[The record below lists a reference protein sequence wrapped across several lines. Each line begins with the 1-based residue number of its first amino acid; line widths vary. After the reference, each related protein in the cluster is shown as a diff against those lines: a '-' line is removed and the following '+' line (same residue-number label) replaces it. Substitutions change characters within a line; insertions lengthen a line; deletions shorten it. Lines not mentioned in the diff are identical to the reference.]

1 MCLDI
6 KIGRIILPSTNQW
19 TSNYMLDIILHSHY
33 KIIKSIG
40 GKSGLTYLAAD
51 LDRINSPLYVVK
63 KIQVANNINVT
74 QQLFEIQGSI
84 ADRVGQHP
92 QIPSLV
98 ARFTENGDRY
108 LVREYIEGE
117 ILDQELVPGSTWSQ
131 TQGFDFLVELMGIL
145 AFVHSFKYIHQDITP
160 HHIIRANTDG
170 RFNLI
175 GFSSTRDLGNSWQNS
190 PIDHNLNPNY
200 SNYIPYEQ
208 EQNSPQFNSDIY
220 AVGTIAIQALTGKN
234 QIVRDPHTYEL
245 DWKNDLNI
253 DQQLVKIID
262 QMVRPDYRNRYQSA
276 LEVLADLQ
284 SFALT
289 QIPTHK
295 THQFKPYLIFGG
307 AICTILLGFGIA
319 KLFSIPTNEPQLIP
333 PAPKVTKTLTSTINQ
348 AIDWQYD
355 LDKTAKIKIKY
366 PPKWTKNDLR
376 NIVTGEHV
384 MFTSP
389 KQNSSDKYQE
399 NISIRIENLTNP
411 QTTLADYTR
420 LTIAEIT
427 KYSQGAKIIESSPV
441 RLANRPANLVVYT
454 GKDENS
460 LPIKSLEVWMID
472 RGKAYILTSKAETKH
487 YYQFLGTTMTTID
500 SFELN

>member
-1 MCLDI
+1 
-6 KIGRIILPSTNQW
+6 
-19 TSNYMLDIILHSHY
+19 MLDTILHSHY
-33 KIIKSIG
+33 KIIKSLGI
-40 GKSGLTYLAAD
+40 GKSGLTYLATD
-51 LDRINSPLYVVK
+51 LDRINSPLYVVR
-63 KIQVANNINVT
+63 KIQVAHSIHVT
-74 QQLFEIQGSI
+74 HQLFEIQGLI

-98 ARFTENGDRY
+98 ARFTDNGDRY

-117 ILDQELVPGSTWSQ
+117 ILSQELVSGAKWSQ
-131 TQGFDFLVELMGIL
+131 SQGFDFLVELMGIL

-160 HHIIRANTDG
+160 HNIIRANVDG

-175 GFSSTRDLGNSWQNS
+175 GFSSTQDLGNSWQDS
-190 PIDHNLNPNY
+190 PINYNSNPNY
-200 SNYIPYEQ
+200 SSYIPYEQ

-220 AVGTIAIQALTGKN
+220 AVGAIAIQALTGKN
-234 QIVRDPHTYEL
+234 QIDRDPHTYEL

-253 DQQLVKIID
+253 DLRLVKIID

-289 QIPTHK
+289 QILTHK
-295 THQFKPYLIFGG
+295 PLQLKPYFIFGS
-307 AICTILLGFGIA
+307 AICTVLLGFGAA
-319 KLFSIPTNEPQLIP
+319 KLFSISANKPQLIP
-333 PAPKVTKTLTSTINQ
+333 TVPKVTRTFPATINQ
-348 AIDWQYD
+348 AIDWQHY
-355 LDKTAKIKIKY
+355 LDKTTKIKIKY

-384 MFTSP
+384 TFTSP
-389 KQNSSDKYQE
+389 KQNLSDKYQE
-399 NISIRIENLTNP
+399 NISIRVENLTNP
-411 QTTLADYTR
+411 QTTLVDYTR

-427 KYSQGAKIIESSPV
+427 KYSQGAKIIETSPV